1 MVRRYFVLLLA
12 IGCSKSEPTTTAGS
26 SAPVAPAA
34 AGSAAP
40 PPSPPVD
47 AATARI
53 EELPPDAAPVAVAG
67 PAPDPRAG
75 QRRQAEEAARYAA
88 TLTATD
94 DGMSADMPKRHPGSD
109 LDRQIQDV
117 RAKNDVQVG
126 IGGRSRVNDS
136 RGGSATPAVKG
147 PSGRVTI
154 SDKQAFDDTTLGV
167 DRVAAKILSVY
178 LAGLKRCYK
187 QGLAKEPSMRGKIR
201 LAFRV
206 NEKGRVVDPKATG
219 FFTELDQC
227 FVGQASSWIFPI
239 PKDTDD
245 EATDASFTITFVMV
259 PD

>member
-1 MVRRYFVLLLA
+1 MIRRYLALLLA
-12 IGCSKSEPTTTAGS
+12 VGCSS
-26 SAPVAPAA
+26 SAPAPT

-40 PPSPPVD
+40 APATTNPAPGSAAPAPPPVD
-47 AATARI
+47 ATTAKI
-53 EELPPDAAPVAVAG
+53 EEPPPADAPSAVAG
-67 PAPDPRAG
+67 PAAPPDAPSRL
-75 QRRQAEEAARYAA
+75 QDEATRYAA
-88 TLTATD
+88 TLTVPGDD
-94 DGMSADMPKRHPGSD
+94 DGRSGQMGKRHPGSD
-109 LDRQIQDV
+109 LDQQIKDI
-117 RAKNDVQVG
+117 RAGVGSNDP
-126 IGGRSRVNDS
+126 RS
-136 RGGSATPAVKG
+136 GSAAKG

-167 DRVAAKILSVY
+167 DRVAAKILAVY

-187 QGLAKEPSMRGKIR
+187 QGLAKDPSMRGKIR

-219 FFTELDQC
+219 FFSELDQC

-245 EATDASFTITFVMV
+245 EATDASFTVTFVMV